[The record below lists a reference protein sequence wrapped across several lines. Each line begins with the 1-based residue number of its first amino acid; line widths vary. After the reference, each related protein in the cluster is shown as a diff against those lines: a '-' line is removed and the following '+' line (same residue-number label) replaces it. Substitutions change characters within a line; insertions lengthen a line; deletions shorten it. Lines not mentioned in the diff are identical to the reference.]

1 LTAQAA
7 QKVYVASGKKI
18 FQFNL
23 AEVKASELMP
33 LVTGRTGNL
42 RAPAILLGDCWYI
55 GYNQEM
61 YQGLASG

>member
-1 LTAQAA
+1 MTAQAA
-7 QKVYVASGKKI
+7 KKVYVASGKKI